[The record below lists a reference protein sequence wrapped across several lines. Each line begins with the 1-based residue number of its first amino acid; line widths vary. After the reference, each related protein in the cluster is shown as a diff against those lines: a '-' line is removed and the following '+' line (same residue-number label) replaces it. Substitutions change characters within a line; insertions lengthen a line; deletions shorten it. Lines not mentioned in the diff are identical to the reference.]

1 MTTDRDPPEIR
12 RPAPAVARSRVL
24 DRWLGSRSEAYAVLA
39 VITLACLC
47 TLLRLSTNTIVAD
60 ERVHRLQIMTLAGGQ
75 LEILDTLTMIP
86 GYHALIALLARVT
99 GAESAP
105 ELRVLSALASLPVIG
120 IFYAIVRQLD
130 ARFAAVATLQ
140 FAFLPLLF
148 PFFFVLYTDAFSLL
162 LVLLSVLLVLRRRR
176 RNAAAVV
183 AILSVLVRQTNILCL
198 ALALGLSYL
207 EDHGPTLS
215 REKLVSALRQ
225 NLLFVLGLAG
235 FAVFV
240 VVNGGVAV
248 GDQSAHPTK
257 LSPGNLYLFLFLYF
271 FLSLPVHLA
280 ALKPALARLA
290 DWRVL
295 GLSLLL
301 FGVFMLT
308 FVNDHPYNRVTVL
321 TFKFDNPQLIGH
333 APFLRNELLHVAT
346 LSALTRTLFF
356 IPVWLSCLLLSQTRL
371 VQPRFLLVYP
381 LLLLLLTQSW
391 LIEQR
396 YTLVPL
402 ALLLLARE
410 RRSPALEYATA
421 ALCFIGSACFIYGID
436 QHLFFL

>member
-12 RPAPAVARSRVL
+12 RTAPEVAGSSVL
-24 DRWLGSRSEAYAVLA
+24 DRWLGSRAEAYAVLA
-39 VITLACLC
+39 FITLACLC
-47 TLLRLSTNTIVAD
+47 TLLRLSTNSIVAD
-60 ERVHRLQIMTLAGGQ
+60 ERVHRLQIMTLAGGR
-75 LEILDTLTMIP
+75 LEILDKLTMIP
-86 GYHALIALLARVT
+86 GYHALIALLARLT
-99 GAESAP
+99 GSESAP
-105 ELRVLSALASLPVIG
+105 ELRILSALASLPVIG
-120 IFYAIVRQLD
+120 VFYAIVRQLTP
-130 ARFAAVATLQ
+130 RFAAVATLQ

-176 RNAAAVV
+176 NAAAVV

-215 REKLVSALRQ
+215 RESLVSALRR

-346 LSALTRTLFF
+346 LSALTRALFF
-356 IPVWLSCLLLSQTRL
+356 IPVLLSCLLLCQTRL

-421 ALCFIGSACFIYGID
+421 ALCFIGSAYFIYGID